1 MTWSSFIYP
10 LLYRIIPWVKTTK
23 ISRLSTCTSLGILK
37 RHSSGIKMVKRCFW
51 WLQDTIA
58 LIFWRWAGSGAKLLY
73 CRIYSVE
80 VLTLTLQTIKDARHC
95 ITLQHGGNI
104 DAAALLLTRGCQF
117 STINKRGWTA
127 VDYSYTPELAAH
139 IRKLAHA
146 TYHER
151 STQKKNVPVMTGF
164 TSS

>member
-1 MTWSSFIYP
+1 MYLTRHPEAAFFRNQNGETLLLMAARYDRIDFLEVGWEWCKTFI
-10 LLYRIIPWVKTTK
+10 
-23 ISRLSTCTSLGILK
+23 
-37 RHSSGIKMVKRCFW
+37 
-51 WLQDTIA
+51 LQDLFSRGVDI
-58 LIFWRWAGSGAKLLY
+58 
-73 CRIYSVE
+73 
-80 VLTLTLQTIKDARHC
+80 DAADNQGCTPLH
-95 ITLQHGGNI
+95 HAAAWGNI